1 MTKATIITDIR
12 ARLNETTAAFW
23 TDAQLLVWMNHRYQD
38 LVTAIETV
46 FENYFITEA
55 TADMNED
62 QQEYTLP
69 SDFKRMRRVELNYDI
84 TSNADNFKK
93 ATSISLDDV
102 QTRLENDDLG
112 VAALPSYYIQGDIL
126 GFLPIPDKDGTA
138 ALKIWYIAEQD
149 DLSDDDD
156 EPAIPAQYHRL
167 ISIGTCADALMKGKR
182 DLQGSAMFERMYQ
195 EERERMQSEL
205 EDRVAEGVR
214 LTTDL
219 SGQGLDFGPRR

>member
-23 TDAQLLVWMNHRYQD
+23 SDAQLLVWINHRYQD
-38 LVTAIETV
+38 LVTAVETV

-55 TADMNED
+55 TADVNED

-84 TSNADNFKK
+84 SANADNFKK
-93 ATSISLDDV
+93 ATPISLDDV

-112 VAALPSYYIQGDIL
+112 VMALPSYYIQGDII
-126 GFLPIPDKDGTA
+126 GFLPIPDEDGTA

-182 DLQGSAMFERMYQ
+182 DLPGSAMFERRYQ
-195 EERERMQSEL
+195 EERQRMQAEL

-219 SGQGLDFGPRR
+219 SGQGLDFGPGR